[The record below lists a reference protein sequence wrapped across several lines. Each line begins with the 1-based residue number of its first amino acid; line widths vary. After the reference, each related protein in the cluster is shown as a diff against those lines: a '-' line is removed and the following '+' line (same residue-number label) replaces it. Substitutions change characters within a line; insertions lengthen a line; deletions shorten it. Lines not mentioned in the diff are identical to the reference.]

1 MNITQLRVNHVPNPL
16 GFELDPLCL
25 SWVTGETESK
35 RQTAAQ
41 VRIAFDPDFHNICF
55 DSGKSSRISSICFC
69 PALKLEPCTRYYWQV
84 RVWGDGGDS
93 AVSETAF
100 FETGKMTT
108 SWSAKWITPDTEG
121 DTHPL
126 LRRSFVIPSP
136 VAEARAYVC
145 GLGLYELEI
154 NGRKAG
160 EEYLTPGF
168 HSYDFCLQY
177 QTYDIGGL
185 LKQGENAVGVMLG
198 NGWYKGRFGFDG
210 GYTKL
215 YGDRFALLCEIRVTL
230 ENGAMLVIGTDGS
243 WKWKGAPV
251 LQSGIYDGEVC
262 DARNETAGWSSPGT
276 EEMDWKPVSES
287 DMGYDKLIARR
298 SLPVVVRERRKPV
311 SVIDTPKG
319 ETVLDFGQN
328 MTGWV
333 EFDCKLPCGNE
344 AVLQYGEVLQ
354 DDCFYNEN
362 LRTAKAEYRYISDG
376 TERHVR
382 PHFTYY
388 GFRYVKVRGM
398 EPVDPSAFT
407 ACVIYSDL
415 GQTGTIETS
424 NEMVNRLF
432 QNALWGQKSN
442 FLDVPTDCPQRD
454 ERMGWTGDA
463 QVFCGTACF
472 NMETPAFYAKFM
484 ADLGN
489 EQKALGGS
497 VPFVVP
503 CIKPPEPING
513 IDIGKSQGSAAWGD
527 AATIIPWTTYLFYGD
542 GSLLKKQYPV
552 MKAWVDFIK
561 GQDDKDGGTRLW
573 KTGFHLADWL
583 ALDNPDKNSP
593 MGGTD
598 MYFIASAYYCY
609 SASLTA
615 KAAKAIGNGKDAAFY
630 QKLSDEVKNAIRR
643 EYFTAT
649 GRIAIDTQTA
659 MAVALFMD
667 LVPDE
672 FRGRLAGDL
681 RKKLKA
687 NQMYLNTGFVGTAY
701 LCRAL
706 SENGANDCAY
716 TLFLNEEY
724 PSWLYEVKLGATTV
738 WERWNS
744 ILPDGKISGT
754 GMNSLNHYAY
764 GAIVEWMYRDMC
776 GLNPTEEAPGF
787 KKVKIC
793 PKPDKRI
800 RKVSMRYRSASGQ
813 YKIAWACQDDN
824 TVSFDFEIPF
834 DAEAS
839 VTLPEGGIIESGPEG
854 SAGKTELKL
863 IAGKYHFE
871 YRIKSEKL

>member
-1 MNITQLRVNHVPNPL
+1 MNITQLRVNHVSNPL

-41 VRIAFDPDFHNICF
+41 VQIAFDPDFHNICF
-55 DSGKSSRISSICFC
+55 DSGKSSKISSVCFC

-84 RVWGDGGDS
+84 CVWGDGGDS

-100 FETGKMTT
+100 FETGKMKVP
-108 SWSAKWITPDTEG
+108 WNAKWVSPNTDG

-126 LRRSFVIPSP
+126 LRRSFMIPSP

-154 NGRKAG
+154 NGQKVG

-177 QTYDIGGL
+177 QTYDIGNL

-210 GYTKL
+210 GYKDL
-215 YGDRFALLCEIRVTL
+215 YGDRFALICEIRVTL
-230 ENGAMLVIGTDGS
+230 KSGATLVIGTDGS

-251 LQSGIYDGEVC
+251 LQSGIYDGEVY
-262 DARNETAGWSSPGT
+262 DARNETAGWSSPGA
-276 EEMDWKPVSES
+276 EKRNWEPVSELG
-287 DMGYDKLIARR
+287 MGYDKLTARR

-311 SVIDTPKG
+311 SLIYTPKG
-319 ETVLDFGQN
+319 EAVLDFGQN
-328 MTGWV
+328 MAGWV
-333 EFDCKLPCGNE
+333 EFNCKLPCGEE

-354 DDCFYNEN
+354 DNCFYNEN

-376 TERHVR
+376 KERHVR

-388 GFRYVKVRGM
+388 GFRYVKVGGM
-398 EPVDPSAFT
+398 EPVDTSAFT

-415 GQTGTIETS
+415 RQTGMIETS

-432 QNALWGQKSN
+432 MNALWGQKSN

-472 NMETPAFYAKFM
+472 NMETPGFYAKFM
-484 ADLGN
+484 ADLKN

-503 CIKPPEPING
+503 CIKPSEPISG
-513 IDIGKSQGSAAWGD
+513 IDIGKSHGSAAWGD

-542 GSLLKKQYPV
+542 ESLLKKQYPV
-552 MKAWVDFIK
+552 MKEWVDFIK
-561 GQDDKDGGTRLW
+561 RQDDKDGGTRLW

-615 KAAKAIGNGKDAAFY
+615 KAAKAIGNEKDAAFY
-630 QKLSDEVKNAIRR
+630 RKLSDEVKSAIQK

-667 LVPDE
+667 LVPE
-672 FRGRLAGDL
+672 EVRGRLAGDL
-681 RKKLKA
+681 RKKLEA
-687 NQMYLNTGFVGTAY
+687 NKMYLNTGFVGTAY

-716 TLFLNEEY
+716 TLFLNENY

-744 ILPDGKISGT
+744 ILPDGRISGT

-764 GAIVEWMYRDMC
+764 GAIVEWMYRNMC
-776 GLNPTEEAPGF
+776 GLNPAEDAPGF
-787 KKVKIC
+787 KKVKIW

-800 RKVSMRYRSASGQ
+800 QKVSMSYQSASGE
-813 YKIAWACQDDN
+813 YKIDWAYLDEN

-834 DAEAS
+834 DAEAC
-839 VTLPEGGIIESGPEG
+839 VTLPEGGIIGNIPEED
-854 SAGKTELKL
+854 AGKMKFELE
-863 IAGKYHFE
+863 AGKYHFE